1 MVYTVTLNPA
11 IDYIVSPA
19 KFSAGEINRYQKAVY
34 GPGGKGANVSLL
46 LSSLGVRNRAL
57 GICAGFS
64 GGEIV
69 RLLEERGCET
79 DFVRMPQ
86 GHSRI
91 NVKVCAPDGE
101 ETDLNGDGPDTP
113 PEAVEELLQKLDG
126 LGEGDT
132 LVLAGSIPRS
142 VPGDIYA
149 AMLRRLEGRGV
160 LAVVDATGEA
170 LRCVLPCRPFL
181 VKPNSDELG
190 ELFGVE
196 IPDVGTAKEYAKL
209 LVREGARNVV
219 VSMGDKGALLVGE
232 TGQSLFCRAVRG
244 GHSRINVKVCAPD
257 GEETDL
263 NGDGPDTPPEAVEE
277 LLQKLDGLGEG
288 DTLVLAGSIP
298 RSVPGDIYAAM
309 LRRLEGRGVLAVVD
323 ATGEALRC
331 VLPCRPFLVKPNSD
345 ELGELFGVE
354 IPDVGTAK
362 EYAKLLVREGARN
375 VVVSMGDKGALLVG
389 ETGQSLF
396 CRAVRGEAVST
407 VGAGDSLVAGFLY
420 GYGLH
425 GTLQGALQWGVAAG
439 AATAFSKGIASG
451 DAVKALYPRAGN
463 PSPI

>member
-57 GICAGFS
+57 GICAGLS

-170 LRCVLPCRPFL
+170 LRCVLQAVSGKAQQRRAGGAVRRGDSGC
-181 VKPNSDELG
+181 G
-190 ELFGVE
+190 
-196 IPDVGTAKEYAKL
+196 Y
-209 LVREGARNVV
+209 REGIC
-219 VSMGDKGALLVGE
+219 
-232 TGQSLFCRAVRG
+232 Q
-244 GHSRINVKVCAPD
+244 
-257 GEETDL
+257 
-263 NGDGPDTPPEAVEE
+263 
-277 LLQKLDGLGEG
+277 
-288 DTLVLAGSIP
+288 
-298 RSVPGDIYAAM
+298 AA
-309 LRRLEGRGVLAVVD
+309 
-323 ATGEALRC
+323 
-331 VLPCRPFLVKPNSD
+331 
-345 ELGELFGVE
+345 
-354 IPDVGTAK
+354 
-362 EYAKLLVREGARN
+362 
-375 VVVSMGDKGALLVG
+375 
-389 ETGQSLF
+389 
-396 CRAVRGEAVST
+396 
-407 VGAGDSLVAGFLY
+407 GAGRREKRG
-420 GYGLH
+420 GLH
-425 GTLQGALQWGVAAG
+425 GGQGRAAG
-439 AATAFSKGIASG
+439 G
-451 DAVKALYPRAGN
+451 
-463 PSPI
+463 

>member
-19 KFSAGEINRYQKAVY
+19 KFAAGEINRYQKAVY

-142 VPGDIYA
+142 VPGDI
-149 AMLRRLEGRGV
+149 
-160 LAVVDATGEA
+160 
-170 LRCVLPCRPFL
+170 
-181 VKPNSDELG
+181 
-190 ELFGVE
+190 
-196 IPDVGTAKEYAKL
+196 
-209 LVREGARNVV
+209 
-219 VSMGDKGALLVGE
+219 
-232 TGQSLFCRAVRG
+232 
-244 GHSRINVKVCAPD
+244 
-257 GEETDL
+257 
-263 NGDGPDTPPEAVEE
+263 
-277 LLQKLDGLGEG
+277 
-288 DTLVLAGSIP
+288 
-298 RSVPGDIYAAM
+298 
-309 LRRLEGRGVLAVVD
+309 
-323 ATGEALRC
+323 
-331 VLPCRPFLVKPNSD
+331 
-345 ELGELFGVE
+345 
-354 IPDVGTAK
+354 
-362 EYAKLLVREGARN
+362 
-375 VVVSMGDKGALLVG
+375 
-389 ETGQSLF
+389 
-396 CRAVRGEAVST
+396 
-407 VGAGDSLVAGFLY
+407 
-420 GYGLH
+420 
-425 GTLQGALQWGVAAG
+425 
-439 AATAFSKGIASG
+439 
-451 DAVKALYPRAGN
+451 
-463 PSPI
+463 

>member
-170 LRCVLPCRPFL
+170 LRC
-181 VKPNSDELG
+181 
-190 ELFGVE
+190 
-196 IPDVGTAKEYAKL
+196 I
-209 LVREGARNVV
+209 
-219 VSMGDKGALLVGE
+219 
-232 TGQSLFCRAVRG
+232 
-244 GHSRINVKVCAPD
+244 
-257 GEETDL
+257 
-263 NGDGPDTPPEAVEE
+263 
-277 LLQKLDGLGEG
+277 
-288 DTLVLAGSIP
+288 
-298 RSVPGDIYAAM
+298 
-309 LRRLEGRGVLAVVD
+309 
-323 ATGEALRC
+323 
-331 VLPCRPFLVKPNSD
+331 LPCRPFLVKPNSD

>member
-19 KFSAGEINRYQKAVY
+19 KFAAGEINRYQKAVY

-132 LVLAGSIPRS
+132 LVLAGSIPGS

-170 LRCVLPCRPFL
+170 LRCV
-181 VKPNSDELG
+181 
-190 ELFGVE
+190 
-196 IPDVGTAKEYAKL
+196 
-209 LVREGARNVV
+209 
-219 VSMGDKGALLVGE
+219 
-232 TGQSLFCRAVRG
+232 
-244 GHSRINVKVCAPD
+244 
-257 GEETDL
+257 
-263 NGDGPDTPPEAVEE
+263 
-277 LLQKLDGLGEG
+277 
-288 DTLVLAGSIP
+288 
-298 RSVPGDIYAAM
+298 
-309 LRRLEGRGVLAVVD
+309 
-323 ATGEALRC
+323 
-331 VLPCRPFLVKPNSD
+331 
-345 ELGELFGVE
+345 
-354 IPDVGTAK
+354 
-362 EYAKLLVREGARN
+362 
-375 VVVSMGDKGALLVG
+375 
-389 ETGQSLF
+389 
-396 CRAVRGEAVST
+396 
-407 VGAGDSLVAGFLY
+407 
-420 GYGLH
+420 
-425 GTLQGALQWGVAAG
+425 
-439 AATAFSKGIASG
+439 
-451 DAVKALYPRAGN
+451 
-463 PSPI
+463 